1 MRIREIK
8 EALNQEFKQFE
19 GQKIIVGEFHETIK
33 DTIKKVLNKYGI
45 KSIEYITWDVVF
57 KNDSYKKVFDVI
69 LDTEDDKRCKW
80 ERKGKVINL
89 YCVMSKDNECF
100 EDLTLKEYYQ
110 KLEYKEKYEALNRI
124 RESIAEKQKE
134 IEELKNHE
142 ENLKKELGL

>member
-1 MRIREIK
+1 
-8 EALNQEFKQFE
+8 
-19 GQKIIVGEFHETIK
+19 
-33 DTIKKVLNKYGI
+33 
-45 KSIEYITWDVVF
+45 
-57 KNDSYKKVFDVI
+57 
-69 LDTEDDKRCKW
+69 
-80 ERKGKVINL
+80 
-89 YCVMSKDNECF
+89 MSKDNECF